1 MSNIYFQKKKEKK
14 FQIEINDRREERID
28 HWHFLRN
35 DLIIQRFLMLM
46 QYPYDA
52 KQRKKKETREERE
65 KEREEKKE
73 KETRERRKCQNSK
86 TLVCCFVFL

>member
-1 MSNIYFQKKKEKK
+1 MIGG
-14 FQIEINDRREERID
+14 RRID

-52 KQRKKKETREERE
+52 KRERRKRQEKKERKKKEERE
-65 KEREEKKE
+65 RERNKE
-73 KETRERRKCQNSK
+73 ERRKCQNSK

>member
-1 MSNIYFQKKKEKK
+1 MIGG
-14 FQIEINDRREERID
+14 RRID

-52 KQRKKKETREERE
+52 KRERRKRQEKKERKKKEERR
-65 KEREEKKE
+65 K
-73 KETRERRKCQNSK
+73 RERRKTKMSELKNTCLLFCFSLNFFFYSK
-86 TLVCCFVFL
+86 LP

>member
-1 MSNIYFQKKKEKK
+1 MIGG
-14 FQIEINDRREERID
+14 RRID

-52 KQRKKKETREERE
+52 KQRKRKEEREERE
-65 KEREEKKE
+65 KEE
-73 KETRERRKCQNSK
+73 RERDEREMKMSELKNTCLLFCFSLNFFFYSK
-86 TLVCCFVFL
+86 LP